1 MKKYCKK
8 IRDAI
13 SWRMDNAVILDIGV
27 YNEDSKDNCYYF
39 LFFLLWLQTVV
50 RLLFYSIAVEKVL
63 PLLRIQK
70 NREREYVN
78 CIVK

>member
-1 MKKYCKK
+1 
-8 IRDAI
+8 
-13 SWRMDNAVILDIGV
+13 MDNAVILDIGV

-50 RLLFYSIAVEKVL
+50 RLLFYNIAVEKVL

-70 NREREYVN
+70 NREREYLN

>member
-1 MKKYCKK
+1 
-8 IRDAI
+8 
-13 SWRMDNAVILDIGV
+13 MDNAVILDIGV

-50 RLLFYSIAVEKVL
+50 RLLFYNIAVEKVL

>member
-1 MKKYCKK
+1 M
-8 IRDAI
+8 RTV
-13 SWRMDNAVILDIGV
+13 RTTVII
-27 YNEDSKDNCYYF
+27 F
-39 LFFLLWLQTVV
+39 FFFLLWLQTVV
-50 RLLFYSIAVEKVL
+50 RLLFYNIAVEKVL

>member
-1 MKKYCKK
+1 
-8 IRDAI
+8 
-13 SWRMDNAVILDIGV
+13 MDNAVILDIGV
-27 YNEDSKDNCYYF
+27 YNEDSKGNCYHF

-50 RLLFYSIAVEKVL
+50 RLLFYNIAVEKVL

-70 NREREYVN
+70 SREREYLN

>member
-1 MKKYCKK
+1 M
-8 IRDAI
+8 RTVRAT
-13 SWRMDNAVILDIGV
+13 VIIFFFFV
-27 YNEDSKDNCYYF
+27 MVANSCSPAFYN
-39 LFFLLWLQTVV
+39 
-50 RLLFYSIAVEKVL
+50 IAVEKVL

>member
-1 MKKYCKK
+1 
-8 IRDAI
+8 
-13 SWRMDNAVILDIGV
+13 MDNAVTLDIGV

-50 RLLFYSIAVEKVL
+50 RLLFYNIAAEKKL

-70 NREREYVN
+70 NQEREYVN